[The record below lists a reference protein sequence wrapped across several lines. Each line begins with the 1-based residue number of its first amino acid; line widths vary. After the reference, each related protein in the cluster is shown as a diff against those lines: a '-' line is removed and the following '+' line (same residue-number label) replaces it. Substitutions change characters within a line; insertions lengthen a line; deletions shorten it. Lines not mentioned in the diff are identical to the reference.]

1 MDRCQATD
9 ESVIEQA
16 RRGPV
21 VARHASAV
29 DSNLVHHRARR
40 GAKTRGLLAPEG
52 EFLELPELDLDRLQ
66 ARLAGSRVRP
76 VPRPSS
82 RSTSRPPA
90 RTCPSCHQKR
100 TLLTAMHVED
110 VCCQLSVV
118 SLWDRIAKPVLT
130 QGSKPSPVLAHGE
143 LVPPSA
149 AQKDTQNRA
158 AGLPLAGDGWWWDA
172 VE

>member
-21 VARHASAV
+21 VVRHASAV

-66 ARLAGSRVRP
+66 RAGRKPCSPCTSPEFTQHIPPTGSHLPVVPPETHPADGHARGGRL
-76 VPRPSS
+76 
-82 RSTSRPPA
+82 
-90 RTCPSCHQKR
+90 
-100 TLLTAMHVED
+100 
-110 VCCQLSVV
+110 LSVV
-118 SLWDRIAKPVLT
+118 GCQSVGQNRQAGADTGVQTFAGARAWRACPTLGCA
-130 QGSKPSPVLAHGE
+130 
-143 LVPPSA
+143 
-149 AQKDTQNRA
+149 KDTQNRA